1 MHEGVMWGSR
11 EWWGLE
17 ETGEFMSFVKGELL
31 LISSQML
38 QFTNVGLVDSRA
50 WFFPGKVENALLY

>member
-1 MHEGVMWGSR
+1 MWGSR

-31 LISSQML
+31 LISNQML
-38 QFTNVGLVDSRA
+38 QFKNVGLVIPELGFSQEKWKMHFYIKLPD
-50 WFFPGKVENALLY
+50 F